1 MVEILY
7 TSLLEKKANLSL
19 SAEVIDIKTD
29 EDEVRVHLKG
39 GSVQKGTI
47 VIGADGVHSKT
58 RMLMQGLREKLPA
71 GDVDRSPMV
80 SSFYGIFGRAPNDFD
95 IKESELFESRGT
107 GVAIQGFATK
117 DTVHFVTLKPL
128 PEQTTASRKY
138 TPEEMEEYAESLSNI
153 TVFPGVKFG
162 DIWSRTDKEVARMLN
177 QEEGF
182 LDQWH
187 HGRVVLVGDAVHKM
201 TSLSGIGLTCDL
213 HSAAALTNELQTL
226 LSPIRSPAAAGS
238 VSEAFDRY
246 QKTRQGE
253 AKQLWS
259 YGFSMTRELTQKSWA
274 SRFWAAYI
282 LPWIDMEMIAGGI
295 LVSLLVIRHGQ
306 ILSYVPFEG
315 KHGTVPWIKKPNTLV
330 VTPRG

>member
-1 MVEILY
+1 MVEVLY

-19 SAEVIDIKTD
+19 GAEVIDIKTD

-39 GSVQKGTI
+39 GSVQKGSI

-80 SSFYGIFGRAPNDFD
+80 SSFYGIFGRAPNDFG

-117 DTVHFVTLKPL
+117 DTVRFVTLKPL

-213 HSAAALTNELQTL
+213 HSAAALANELQTL

-246 QKTRQGE
+246 QKTPERG
-253 AKQLWS
+253 K
-259 YGFSMTRELTQKSWA
+259 
-274 SRFWAAYI
+274 AA
-282 LPWIDMEMIAGGI
+282 
-295 LVSLLVIRHGQ
+295 
-306 ILSYVPFEG
+306 
-315 KHGTVPWIKKPNTLV
+315 V
-330 VTPRG
+330 VVWVLDDP